1 MAKAALQKDWYEIV
15 APDLFGGDIV
25 ADTPAEEPEMVE
37 GRTVKVGLQ
46 ELRPDTGRYYMDVFL
61 RVDAVDGN
69 RAKTSIAGHDI
80 SSEYI
85 SKMVS
90 RRSDRVD
97 AVVDV
102 ETSDGENVRVKI
114 VGATIRK
121 TSSSQVGEVRK
132 RMEDAATEQAEQN
145 SLDDFMDMIF
155 SGELQSKL
163 EDAAQDIYP
172 LREVEVRKT
181 EVQQ

>member
-1 MAKAALQKDWYEIV
+1 MAKAALQKDWYEII
-15 APDLFGGDIV
+15 APDVFGGDVV
-25 ADTPAEEPEMVE
+25 ADTPADEPENVE

-46 ELRPDTGRYYMDVFL
+46 ELRPDTSRYYMDVFL
-61 RVDAVDGN
+61 RVDSVDGS

-97 AVVDV
+97 AVTDV
-102 ETSDGENVRVKI
+102 ETADEEQVRVKI

-121 TSSSQVGEVRK
+121 TSSSQVSEVRK
-132 RMEDAATEQAEQN
+132 RMEAVAEEQAEQN
-145 SLDDFMDMIF
+145 SLDDYMDMIF
-155 SGELQSKL
+155 SGELQSRL

-181 EVQQ
+181 EVQ